1 MKGALDIMMNSAYTV
16 NVVEVDGGSPT
27 VRVMVTTQS
36 FFLSS
41 QICESMLVQN

>member
-1 MKGALDIMMNSAYTV
+1 MNGALDIMINSAYTV
-16 NVVEVDGGSPT
+16 NVVDVDGSPT

-36 FFLSS
+36 FFPSS